1 MGSSDFSSRRAVC
14 VPFRAASESVLKTPS
29 WQTRNFHLEIPGE
42 TSITAGT
49 RECTWRVAFV
59 MRAHHLEKP
68 RENTARTEENTFQ
81 DHEAIVVERK
91 RVGHIISSDG

>member
-1 MGSSDFSSRRAVC
+1 M
-14 VPFRAASESVLKTPS
+14 
-29 WQTRNFHLEIPGE
+29 
-42 TSITAGT
+42 
-49 RECTWRVAFV
+49 AFV

>member
-1 MGSSDFSSRRAVC
+1 MRSLSCSFGIGFENPLLANTKFS
-14 VPFRAASESVLKTPS
+14 FRNP
-29 WQTRNFHLEIPGE
+29 RGE